1 MSKDLSFEQYLEED
15 EDELELTADPFTN
28 DSDNY
33 DGTSLRSDDDL
44 GVFNDDE
51 LEDTCEYV
59 NDDDDYAQEEN
70 YD

>member
-1 MSKDLSFEQYLEED
+1 MSKDLSFEQCLEED

-33 DGTSLRSDDDL
+33 DGTSLCSDEDL